1 MAGMFRR
8 AMVYLG
14 LVEDD
19 YDEMY
24 DPGYDDP
31 TGTQAMPPQGQYP
44 QQAQQGWPQTY
55 GGRPGAQPESEPVPT
70 GVRPLPA
77 GYRHDP
83 SGRSATGEMS
93 GIGTVTPRPSVVR
106 SVTPLTSV
114 RPHIV
119 VAREFADAQEIG
131 RRFRDAQ
138 AVIANLQAAE
148 RPLRRRLIDFC
159 SGLAFGTGKMDKVAD
174 GVFLLTPSNV
184 EVSEDEKRRLEERG
198 FKG

>member
-1 MAGMFRR
+1 MPGMFRR

-24 DPGYDDP
+24 DAGYDDP
-31 TGTQAMPPQGQYP
+31 TGGPVSPGPGQIP

-55 GGRPGAQPESEPVPT
+55 GRTVTAPESDPVPT
-70 GVRPLPA
+70 GVRPLPTGYSPA
-77 GYRHDP
+77 GRTH
-83 SGRSATGEMS
+83 AGEMT
-93 GIGTVTPRPSVVR
+93 GTVTPRPSVVR

-119 VAREFADAQEIG
+119 VAREFSDAQEIG

-159 SGLAFGTGKMDKVAD
+159 SGLAFGAGKMDKVAD

-198 FKG
+198 FRG

>member
-19 YDEMY
+19 YDDVY
-24 DPGYDDP
+24 DAGYDDP
-31 TGTQAMPPQGQYP
+31 VGAQAAPVQGQYP
-44 QQAQQGWPQTY
+44 NQAQQGWPQTY
-55 GGRPGAQPESEPVPT
+55 GRQVPAVEADPAPT

-77 GYRHDP
+77 GYP
-83 SGRSATGEMS
+83 GVRSTTGET
-93 GIGTVTPRPSVVR
+93 GIGTVTPRPNLVR

-114 RPHIV
+114 RPHII
-119 VAREFADAQEIG
+119 VAREFGDAQEIG

-159 SGLAFGTGKMDKVAD
+159 SGLAFGAGKMDKVAD

-198 FKG
+198 FRG

>member
-19 YDEMY
+19 YDDMY
-24 DPGYDDP
+24 DAGYEDP
-31 TGTQAMPPQGQYP
+31 VGAQAAPPQGQYP

-55 GGRPGAQPESEPVPT
+55 GRQVPPAEPDPAPT

-77 GYRHDP
+77 GYAG
-83 SGRSATGEMS
+83 GRTGEV
-93 GIGTVTPRPSVVR
+93 GGVGTVTPRPNLVR

-114 RPHIV
+114 RPQIV
-119 VAREFADAQEIG
+119 AAKDFATTAQEIG
-131 RRFRDAQ
+131 KKFRDAQ
-138 AVIANLQAAE
+138 AVIANLQGAE
-148 RPLRRRLIDFC
+148 PALRRRLVDFC
-159 SGLAFGTGKMDKVAD
+159 SGLAYLGGKMDRVAE
-174 GVFLLTPSNV
+174 GVFLLTPANV

-198 FKG
+198 FRG

>member
-19 YDEMY
+19 YDDVY
-24 DPGYDDP
+24 DAGYEDP
-31 TGTQAMPPQGQYP
+31 VGAPAVSPQGYP
-44 QQAQQGWPQTY
+44 QAAQQGWPQTY
-55 GGRPGAQPESEPVPT
+55 GRQAVAPDLDSAPT

-77 GYRHDP
+77 GYP
-83 SGRSATGEMS
+83 GARSPTGET
-93 GIGTVTPRPSVVR
+93 GIGTVTPRPNLVR

-198 FKG
+198 FRG

>member
-19 YDEMY
+19 YDDVY
-24 DPGYDDP
+24 DAGYEDP
-31 TGTQAMPPQGQYP
+31 VGAQAVPPQGQYP
-44 QQAQQGWPQTY
+44 PQAQQSWPQTY
-55 GGRPGAQPESEPVPT
+55 GRQAAPEPEPVPS

-77 GYRHDP
+77 GYAG
-83 SGRSATGEMS
+83 GRGVTGEMT
-93 GIGTVTPRPSVVR
+93 GTVTPRPSVVR

-119 VAREFADAQEIG
+119 VAREFSDAQEIG

-159 SGLAFGTGKMDKVAD
+159 SGLAVGAGQLDQVAD

-198 FKG
+198 FRG

>member
-1 MAGMFRR
+1 MPGMFRR

-19 YDEMY
+19 YDDVY
-24 DPGYDDP
+24 DAGYEDP
-31 TGTQAMPPQGQYP
+31 VGPQTSAPQGQYP
-44 QQAQQGWPQTY
+44 NQQQQGWPQTY
-55 GGRPGAQPESEPVPT
+55 GRQVQTAEPEPAPT

-77 GYRHDP
+77 GYPGVRSVGDP
-83 SGRSATGEMS
+83 TGV
-93 GIGTVTPRPSVVR
+93 GTVTPRPNLVR

-119 VAREFADAQEIG
+119 VARDFGDAQEIG

-159 SGLAFGTGKMDKVAD
+159 SGLAFGAGKMDKVAD

-198 FKG
+198 FRG

>member
-1 MAGMFRR
+1 MPGMFRR

-19 YDEMY
+19 YDDVY
-24 DPGYDDP
+24 DAGYEDP
-31 TGTQAMPPQGQYP
+31 VGAQAVPPQGQYP
-44 QQAQQGWPQTY
+44 HQAQQGWPPTY
-55 GGRPGAQPESEPVPT
+55 GRQVPSVEPDPAPT

-77 GYRHDP
+77 GYPGVRP
-83 SGRSATGEMS
+83 APGET
-93 GIGTVTPRPSVVR
+93 GIGTVTPRPNLVR

-119 VAREFADAQEIG
+119 VARDFGDAQEIG

-198 FKG
+198 FRG

>member
-1 MAGMFRR
+1 MPGMFRR

-19 YDEMY
+19 YDDVYDAGYE
-24 DPGYDDP
+24 DPG
-31 TGTQAMPPQGQYP
+31 GGQAPPPQGQYP

-55 GGRPGAQPESEPVPT
+55 GRQTGAPDAEPVPT

-77 GYRHDP
+77 GYSPH
-83 SGRSATGEMS
+83 GRSVGET
-93 GIGTVTPRPSVVR
+93 GIGTVTPRPTVVR

-119 VAREFADAQEIG
+119 VARDFGDAQEIG
-131 RRFRDAQ
+131 RRFREAQ

-159 SGLAFGTGKMDKVAD
+159 SGLAFGAGKMDKVAD
-174 GVFLLTPSNV
+174 GVFLLTPTNV

-198 FKG
+198 FRG

>member
-19 YDEMY
+19 YDDVY
-24 DPGYDDP
+24 DAGYDDP
-31 TGTQAMPPQGQYP
+31 VAAPTGPATGQYP
-44 QQAQQGWPQTY
+44 QQAQGGWPQTY
-55 GGRPGAQPESEPVPT
+55 GRQVPPVDSMAEQAPT

-77 GYRHDP
+77 GYPGVRP
-83 SGRSATGEMS
+83 VGETGV
-93 GIGTVTPRPSVVR
+93 GTVTPRPNLVR

-119 VAREFADAQEIG
+119 VARDFGDAQEIG

-159 SGLAFGTGKMDKVAD
+159 SGLAFGAGKMDKVAD

-198 FKG
+198 FRG

>member
-1 MAGMFRR
+1 MPGMFRR

-24 DPGYDDP
+24 DAGYDDP
-31 TGTQAMPPQGQYP
+31 MAGPALSPQSQPPH
-44 QQAQQGWPQTY
+44 QAQQGWPQTY
-55 GGRPGAQPESEPVPT
+55 GRQAIAGPESDPVPT
-70 GVRPLPA
+70 GVRPLPTGYSPA
-77 GYRHDP
+77 GRA
-83 SGRSATGEMS
+83 GTGEMT
-93 GIGTVTPRPSVVR
+93 GTVIPRPSVVR

-119 VAREFADAQEIG
+119 VAREFSDAQEIG

-159 SGLAFGTGKMDKVAD
+159 SGLAFDTGKMDKVAD

-198 FKG
+198 FRG

>member
-1 MAGMFRR
+1 
-8 AMVYLG
+8 MVYLG

-19 YDEMY
+19 YDDVY
-24 DPGYDDP
+24 DAGYEDP
-31 TGTQAMPPQGQYP
+31 VGAQALPPQGQYP
-44 QQAQQGWPQTY
+44 QQAQQGWPQAY
-55 GGRPGAQPESEPVPT
+55 GRGPAAAPEPEPVPT

-77 GYRHDP
+77 GYSP
-83 SGRSATGEMS
+83 GRSTTGEMG
-93 GIGTVTPRPSVVR
+93 GIGTVTPRPNLVR

-119 VAREFADAQEIG
+119 VARDFGDAQEIG

-159 SGLAFGTGKMDKVAD
+159 SGLAFGAGKMDKVAD

-198 FKG
+198 FRG

>member
-19 YDEMY
+19 YDDVY
-24 DPGYDDP
+24 DAGYEDP
-31 TGTQAMPPQGQYP
+31 VGAPAGPVQGQYP

-55 GGRPGAQPESEPVPT
+55 GRQVPPADPDPAPT

-77 GYRHDP
+77 GYP
-83 SGRSATGEMS
+83 GVRSVSDT
-93 GIGTVTPRPSVVR
+93 GIGTVTPRPNLVR

-114 RPHIV
+114 RPHII
-119 VAREFADAQEIG
+119 VAREFGDAQEIG

-159 SGLAFGTGKMDKVAD
+159 SGLAFGAGKMDKVAD

-198 FKG
+198 FRG

>member
-19 YDEMY
+19 YDDMY
-24 DPGYDDP
+24 DAGYDDP
-31 TGTQAMPPQGQYP
+31 VGPQAAAPQGQYP
-44 QQAQQGWPQTY
+44 QQAQQGWPANY
-55 GGRPGAQPESEPVPT
+55 GRQVPPAEPDPAST

-77 GYRHDP
+77 GYAGSR
-83 SGRSATGEMS
+83 TGGDMS
-93 GIGTVTPRPSVVR
+93 GVGTVTPRPNLVR

-119 VAREFADAQEIG
+119 VARDFSDAQEIG

-138 AVIANLQAAE
+138 AVIANLHAAE

-159 SGLAFGTGKMDKVAD
+159 SGLAFGAGKMDKVAD

-198 FKG
+198 FRG

>member
-1 MAGMFRR
+1 MPGMFRR

-24 DPGYDDP
+24 DAGYDDP
-31 TGTQAMPPQGQYP
+31 VGGPALPPQGQYP

-55 GGRPGAQPESEPVPT
+55 GRQAPPAEPDPIPT

-77 GYRHDP
+77 GYAP
-83 SGRSATGEMS
+83 GGRSTTGET
-93 GIGTVTPRPSVVR
+93 GIGTVTPRPNLVR

-114 RPHIV
+114 RPHII
-119 VAREFADAQEIG
+119 VAREFGDAQEIG

-159 SGLAFGTGKMDKVAD
+159 SGLAFGAGKMDKVAD

-198 FKG
+198 FRG

>member
-1 MAGMFRR
+1 
-8 AMVYLG
+8 MVYLG

-24 DPGYDDP
+24 DAGYEDP
-31 TGTQAMPPQGQYP
+31 AVGQGLPPQGQYP
-44 QQAQQGWPQTY
+44 QQAQQGWPQAY
-55 GGRPGAQPESEPVPT
+55 GRQATPPDAEPSHS
-70 GVRPLPA
+70 GVRPLHTGRPDPTGRA
-77 GYRHDP
+77 GEL
-83 SGRSATGEMS
+83 G
-93 GIGTVTPRPSVVR
+93 GIGTITPRPTVVR

-131 RRFRDAQ
+131 RRFREAQ
-138 AVIANLQAAE
+138 AVIANLQGAE

-159 SGLAFGTGKMDKVAD
+159 SGLAFQSGKMDKVAD

-198 FKG
+198 FRG

>member
-24 DPGYDDP
+24 DAGYEDP
-31 TGTQAMPPQGQYP
+31 AAGQGLPPQGQYP
-44 QQAQQGWPQTY
+44 QQAQQGWPQAY
-55 GGRPGAQPESEPVPT
+55 GRQGPPPEGDPSSQA
-70 GVRPLPA
+70 GVRPLQ
-77 GYRHDP
+77 G
-83 SGRSATGEMS
+83 GRPEPTGRTGELG
-93 GIGTVTPRPSVVR
+93 GIGTITPRPTVVR

-119 VAREFADAQEIG
+119 VAREFGDAQEIG
-131 RRFRDAQ
+131 RRFREAQ

-198 FKG
+198 FRG

>member
-24 DPGYDDP
+24 DAGYEDP
-31 TGTQAMPPQGQYP
+31 AVGQGLPPQGQYP

-55 GGRPGAQPESEPVPT
+55 GRQFPPAEGEPSHA
-70 GVRPLPA
+70 GVRPVQA
-77 GYRHDP
+77 GYRPDP
-83 SGRSATGEMS
+83 SGRGAGELG
-93 GIGTVTPRPSVVR
+93 GIGTITPRPTVVR

-119 VAREFADAQEIG
+119 VARDFGDAQEIG
-131 RRFRDAQ
+131 RRFREAQ

-159 SGLAFGTGKMDKVAD
+159 SGLAFGSGKMDKVAD

-198 FKG
+198 FRG

>member
-1 MAGMFRR
+1 MPGMFRR

-24 DPGYDDP
+24 DAGYDDP
-31 TGTQAMPPQGQYP
+31 AVGQGLPPQGQYP
-44 QQAQQGWPQTY
+44 QQAQQGWPQAY
-55 GGRPGAQPESEPVPT
+55 GRQAAPPEADPSHA
-70 GVRPLPA
+70 GVRPLQGRPEPGRA
-77 GYRHDP
+77 GEL
-83 SGRSATGEMS
+83 G
-93 GIGTVTPRPSVVR
+93 GIGTITPRPTVVR

-119 VAREFADAQEIG
+119 VAREFSDAQEIG
-131 RRFRDAQ
+131 RRFREAQ

-159 SGLAFGTGKMDKVAD
+159 SGLAFGAGKMDKVAE

-184 EVSEDEKRRLEERG
+184 DVSEDEKRRLEERG
-198 FKG
+198 FRG

>member
-31 TGTQAMPPQGQYP
+31 TGTQAMPAQGQYP
-44 QQAQQGWPQTY
+44 QQAQQGWPQQY
-55 GGRPGAQPESEPVPT
+55 GGRQAGPPEAEPVPT

-83 SGRSATGEMS
+83 SGRSPSGEMS

-119 VAREFADAQEIG
+119 VAKDFADAQEIG
-131 RRFRDAQ
+131 RKFRDAQ

-159 SGLAFGTGKMDKVAD
+159 SGLAFGAGKMDKVAD

-198 FKG
+198 FRG

>member
-24 DPGYDDP
+24 DAGYDDP
-31 TGTQAMPPQGQYP
+31 GGSPTLPPQGQYP
-44 QQAQQGWPQTY
+44 QQAQQGWPPAY
-55 GGRPGAQPESEPVPT
+55 GRQPGPPESEPVPT

-83 SGRSATGEMS
+83 SGRTGIESS
-93 GIGTVTPRPSVVR
+93 GVGTVTPRPSVVR

-119 VAREFADAQEIG
+119 VARDFGDDAQEIG

-138 AVIANLQAAE
+138 AVIANLQAAD

-159 SGLAFGTGKMDKVAD
+159 SGLAFGAGKMDKVAD

-198 FKG
+198 FRG